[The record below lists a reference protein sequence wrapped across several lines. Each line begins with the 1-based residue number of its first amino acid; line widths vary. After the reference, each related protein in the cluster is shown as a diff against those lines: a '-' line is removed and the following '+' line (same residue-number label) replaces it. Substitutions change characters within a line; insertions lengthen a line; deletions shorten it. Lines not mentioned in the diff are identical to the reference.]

1 MSNYVISCCSTADLT
16 REHMLERNIKYAC
29 FHYELDGKEYIDII
43 GQNANKNVTIGYG
56 DIPYG
61 PLQVMYLCADIT
73 ALREDT
79 GFEPRYSFEDGI
91 KETIEWCR
99 TQNL

>member
-1 MSNYVISCCSTADLT
+1 MKAGTRQEKADAYKRQRTYCIGSGKSRPL
-16 REHMLERNIKYAC
+16 
-29 FHYELDGKEYIDII
+29 KEYIDII

>member
-1 MSNYVISCCSTADLT
+1 MEI
-16 REHMLERNIKYAC
+16 
-29 FHYELDGKEYIDII
+29 F
-43 GQNANKNVTIGYG
+43 
-56 DIPYG
+56 YG